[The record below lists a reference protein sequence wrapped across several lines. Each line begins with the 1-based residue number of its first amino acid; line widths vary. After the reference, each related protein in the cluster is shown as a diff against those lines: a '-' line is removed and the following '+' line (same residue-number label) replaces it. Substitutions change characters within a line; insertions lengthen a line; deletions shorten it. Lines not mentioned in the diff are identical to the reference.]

1 MGAHEAQRFTPRSGK
16 LLSLHNEPPT
26 NVDSGN
32 WFLCEPSAGVGYNSP
47 SIIQQFNHDEFG
59 YFKIRSHVP
68 FRVAMIMRF
77 HSPPI
82 CTHTRDNT
90 SRRRVKSPP
99 TPASTRR
106 RYPLYAPL
114 PTRPCHQAP
123 RQWRRAV
130 TKIDWAAYERLV
142 RRYFPG
148 GEVPW
153 QQIVQKYNYPISL
166 YCATDW
172 PPGGHFSRAPPHRY
186 LKRHAGSTPP
196 PPPPV

>member
-1 MGAHEAQRFTPRSGK
+1 MPSPIPKSRIAADSLYWEHMKLSALLHDLGK

-32 WFLCEPSAGVGYNSP
+32 WFLCEPSAGVGFDSP

-77 HSPPI
+77 HSSANLHSHARQHEQ
-82 CTHTRDNT
+82 TTRKIA
-90 SRRRVKSPP
+90 SRAGEYEEAIPFIRAFTQYDLATKRRGNGD
-99 TPASTRR
+99 A
-106 RYPLYAPL
+106 
-114 PTRPCHQAP
+114 H
-123 RQWRRAV
+123 V
-130 TKIDWAAYERLV
+130 TKVDWVAYERLV

-153 QQIVQKYNYPISL
+153 
-166 YCATDW
+166 
-172 PPGGHFSRAPPHRY
+172 
-186 LKRHAGSTPP
+186 
-196 PPPPV
+196 